1 VVEWDASIVYILVER
16 DDDAVDMVV
25 EWNDAYWH
33 DGGGDAVAVDL
44 VVERDAGIEGEVK
57 R

>member
-1 VVEWDASIVYILVER
+1 
-16 DDDAVDMVV
+16 MMP
-25 EWNDAYWH
+25 AYWH

-44 VVERDAGIEGEVK
+44 VVERDAGVVDEVK